1 MQTRV
6 VTWWRRFRRAE
17 DPAERLAHLAA
28 DTAGGFGDAYWGLA
42 EHLANRALGRDD
54 DRGELEWLGRQ
65 DPTVWRRLDAAAR
78 ELYGYPSM
86 YPRKDELCR
95 LLSADCSTLL
105 GVVASFHRS
114 GYVRERA
121 VEILGTRPEPAA
133 SKALTLRC
141 ADWVDVV
148 RARAQAAVL
157 ERIDRESALAV
168 VPFLVAA
175 VDQDRSRGLLQQ
187 YVAVISPDAVTD
199 LARFG
204 DRATRRLLVERV
216 DLAEDDLMRRA
227 TDDDDPVVR
236 CRAAALVLARRPAA
250 ARELIDR
257 GSGMVV
263 ALAIAAAPDDI
274 VMQRAGRLLLDR
286 RVTVRGAAQRRLTLL
301 RIDVFSRYAELVD
314 APDPPPPAVV
324 GLAETG
330 GHRAAA
336 RIALLATHPDG
347 HVRRA
352 AILASQWAL
361 FGSELVTLCAAAL
374 HDESEPVVSAATRIL
389 RRSAASI
396 PRQVLLDAI
405 ASPSRPTQRAGLQLA
420 RRSNAWTR
428 LEVDLLFAT
437 ETDADLAREGRA
449 DLAAWAGAGLHGYP
463 LPEQRDTILRL
474 LDDAGLSTSA
484 REWILFCLRVG

>member
-6 VTWWRRFRRAE
+6 VTWWRRFRRVE
-17 DPAERLAHLAA
+17 DPAERLTHLAA
-28 DTAGGFGDAYWGLA
+28 DTVGGFGDAYVSLA
-42 EHLANRALGRDD
+42 EHLANRALGRSDD
-54 DRGELEWLGRQ
+54 LGELEWLGRQ

-78 ELYGYPSM
+78 ELYRYPSI
-86 YPRKDELCR
+86 YARKDELRR

-121 VEILGTRPEPAA
+121 VEILETRPEPAA

-148 RARAQAAVL
+148 RARAQTAVL
-157 ERIDRESALAV
+157 ERVDRESALAV
-168 VPFLVAA
+168 VPLLVAT

-187 YVAVISPDAVTD
+187 YVAGISSDAVTG
-199 LARFG
+199 LARSG

-227 TDDDDPVVR
+227 TEDDDPVVR
-236 CRAAALVLARRPAA
+236 CRAAALLLARRPAA
-250 ARELIDR
+250 AGELVDR
-257 GSGMVV
+257 GSGLVV

-274 VMQRAGRLLLDR
+274 VMQRADRLLLDR
-286 RVTVRGAAQRRLTLL
+286 RVAVRGAAQRRLALL
-301 RIDVFSRYAELVD
+301 RVDVYSRYAELVD
-314 APDPPPPAVV
+314 APDPPPRAVV

-330 GHRAAA
+330 GHRAAV
-336 RIALLATHPDG
+336 RIAPLAVHVDG
-347 HVRRA
+347 RVRRA

-361 FGSELVTLCAAAL
+361 SGSELVTLCATAL
-374 HDESEPVVSAATRIL
+374 HDESELVVSAATRIL
-389 RRSAASI
+389 RRCAASI

-405 ASPSRPTQRAGLQLA
+405 ASPSRPTRRAGLRLA
-420 RRSNAWTR
+420 RRSDAWTR
-428 LEVDLLFAT
+428 LEADLLFAVD
-437 ETDADLAREGRA
+437 TDADLAGEGRA
-449 DLAAWAGAGLHGYP
+449 DLAAWGGGGLHGYP

-474 LDDAGLSTSA
+474 LDDAGLGTST